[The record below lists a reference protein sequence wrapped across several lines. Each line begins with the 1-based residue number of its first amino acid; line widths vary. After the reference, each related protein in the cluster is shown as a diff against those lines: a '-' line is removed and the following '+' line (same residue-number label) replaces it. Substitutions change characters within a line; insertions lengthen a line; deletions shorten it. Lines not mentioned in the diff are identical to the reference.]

1 MESPKLKKLAFVGNS
16 HQAYT
21 SFPEHIKQDGGYQ
34 LHLIQ
39 SGREPADFKPFPQ
52 VGTGV
57 YELRLDDEQNEYRV
71 MYVAKFGD
79 AVWVLHAFQKKSQA
93 TRKSDVDIAKSA
105 YSALQRTF
113 LEEKAAEKKLKGKPK
128 NK

>member
-1 MESPKLKKLAFVGNS
+1 MEPHQPKKLAFAGNS

-21 SFPEHIKQDGGYQ
+21 SFPEHIQQDGGYQ

-39 SGREPADFKPFPQ
+39 NGREPADFKPFPQ

-71 MYVAKFGD
+71 MYVAKLGD
-79 AVWVLHAFQKKSQA
+79 MVWVLHAFQKKSQA
-93 TRKSDVDIAKSA
+93 TRKSDVDIAKAA
-105 YSALQRTF
+105 YSTLQRTL
-113 LEEKAAEKKLKGKPK
+113 LEEKAAEKKLKGKAK